1 MSRGSFWRCSM
12 KVYVLEPKN
21 NIELCKYLRDKK
33 VYEKNLT
40 LADVVIVD
48 KALNVRRS
56 LDIID
61 IALMHGKEI
70 LCIKNEFAKEYYVC
84 NYLIKDGAKYI

>member
-1 MSRGSFWRCSM
+1 M

-21 NIELCKYLRDKK
+21 NIELCKYLIERK
-33 VYEKNLT
+33 VYINSLT

-48 KALNVRRS
+48 KALNIKRS

-61 IALMHGKEI
+61 CALMKGKEI
-70 LCIKNEFAKEYYVC
+70 LCVKNGLGKEYYVS
-84 NYLIKDGAKYI
+84 NYLIKDGAKFI

>member
-1 MSRGSFWRCSM
+1 M

-70 LCIKNEFAKEYYVC
+70 LCIKNGFAKEYYVS
-84 NYLIKDGAKYI
+84 NHLIYDGAKYI

>member
-1 MSRGSFWRCSM
+1 M

-70 LCIKNEFAKEYYVC
+70 LCIKHGFAKEYYVS
-84 NYLIKDGAKYI
+84 NHLIYDGAKYI

>member
-1 MSRGSFWRCSM
+1 M
-12 KVYVLEPKN
+12 KVYVIEPLN
-21 NIELCKYLRDKK
+21 NIELCEYLREKK
-33 VYEKNLT
+33 VYVKNLT

-48 KALNVRRS
+48 KALNVRKS

-70 LCIKNEFAKEYYVC
+70 LCIKNGFAKEYYVS
-84 NYLIKDGAKYI
+84 NYLINDGAIYIW